1 MIPQRQVFT
10 MPTYTTTSGRHLKNV
25 QVGYET
31 YGTLNAARDNAI
43 MVCHFFSGTAHAAG
57 RYQESDPL
65 AGWWDAAI
73 GPGKAIDTDRYFV
86 ISSDSLCC
94 VKAFDGLVVTT
105 GPASINP
112 DTGKP
117 YGLDFPVIS
126 VADMVRV
133 QKALVSHLGVSQLA
147 AVAGPSAGAVQSI
160 QWAVEYPEMVQRVI
174 AVICPGLQ
182 LTTYGRTVIDSW
194 CVPITQDPAWKNGAY
209 ELNEQPIKGM
219 NEAFRLTFLS
229 AISPTWLER
238 TFGDGWAD
246 PACDPALSIH
256 HQFKAFAGLGALGS
270 MGTSTCDANHV
281 LYMARAAAIYNAK
294 PKIALAKAKFLFI
307 PAETDLLSLPS
318 CSEEAIR
325 DIRATGGRAELFMLK
340 GDGGHFDG
348 LNLIGQAEAVIKDFL
363 ATD

>member
-10 MPTYTTTSGRHLKNV
+10 LPSYTTTNGRTLKDV
-25 QVGYET
+25 RVGFET

-43 MVCHFFSGTAHAAG
+43 LVCHYFSGTAHAAG

-65 AGWWDAAI
+65 PGWWDVAI
-73 GPGKAIDTDRYFV
+73 GSGKAIDTDRYFV

-94 VKAFDGLVVTT
+94 LKVFDGHVVTT

-126 VADMVRV
+126 VADMVHV
-133 QKALVSHLGVSQLA
+133 QKALIDHLGIKQLV
-147 AVAGPSAGAVQSI
+147 AVAGPSAGSVKSV
-160 QWAVEYPEMVQRVI
+160 QWAVEYPEMVKRVI

-182 LTTYGRTVIDSW
+182 LTAYGRTVVDAW
-194 CVPITQDPAWKNGAY
+194 CVPIRLDPAWKNGAY
-209 ELNEQPIKGM
+209 DLKEQPIKGM
-219 NEAFRLTFLS
+219 NETFRQTFLS
-229 AISPTWLER
+229 AISPAWLER
-238 TFGDGWAD
+238 MFGGGWAD
-246 PACDPALSIH
+246 SALDPALSID
-256 HQFKAFAGLGALGS
+256 HQFKAFTGIGALGAMS
-270 MGTSTCDANHV
+270 SPLCDANHV

-294 PKIALAKAKFLFI
+294 PKIGQARAKFLFI
-307 PAETDLLSLPS
+307 PAESDLLSLPS
-318 CSEEAIR
+318 CSEEAVKT
-325 DIRATGGRAELFMLK
+325 IRAAGGRAELFTLK

-348 LNLIGQAEAVIKDFL
+348 LNLIDQAREVIQNFL